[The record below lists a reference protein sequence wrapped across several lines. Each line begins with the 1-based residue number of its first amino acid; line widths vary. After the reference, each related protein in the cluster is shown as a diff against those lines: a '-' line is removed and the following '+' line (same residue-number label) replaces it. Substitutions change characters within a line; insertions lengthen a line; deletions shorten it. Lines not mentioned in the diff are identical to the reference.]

1 MRNRGLASGGA
12 FDWFFQRISG
22 IILGIMLAV
31 HFILLHFSGVELTF
45 QGVSEHL
52 SQPSWLV
59 FNLMFLVLGTS
70 HAING
75 FFMLLHD
82 YVQNNLWRG
91 ILTGTL
97 WTLGILMIVIGSMT
111 IFRVQPLTVLGGM

>member
-22 IILGIMLAV
+22 LILGVMLAM

-45 QGVSEHL
+45 EGVSQHL
-52 SQPSWLV
+52 KEPFWMI
-59 FNLMFLVLGTS
+59 FNLMFLVLGTI

-111 IFRVQPLTVLGGM
+111 IFRFNPLLAGGM